1 MVISKPW
8 VYIWYCLFYYRN
20 WTKKIWVFFFLS
32 VQKLWL
38 FRQWKGYKSDGL
50 KIKAQ
55 KPFFQVKKRSGIFTS
70 DLSCEIAVRSGSAQ
84 HGCYK
89 LKASAGKS
97 AFKLTDSNGRIV
109 AKVGVW
115 FFL

>member
-1 MVISKPW
+1 M
-8 VYIWYCLFYYRN
+8 
-20 WTKKIWVFFFLS
+20 VFFFLS